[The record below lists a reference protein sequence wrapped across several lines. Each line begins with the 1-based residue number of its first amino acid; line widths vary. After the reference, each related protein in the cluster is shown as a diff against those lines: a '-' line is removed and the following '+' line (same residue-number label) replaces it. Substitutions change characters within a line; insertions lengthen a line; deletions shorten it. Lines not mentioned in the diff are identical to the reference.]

1 MIVRF
6 NPRQKFQRPE
16 NYEGGQLI
24 RYTKKQ
30 SGALNGN
37 RPLEILIIHSELICQ
52 NDAVQVI
59 SRQIRVPTRYTKF
72 RYEKLI
78 RVGRIVMRKNLVMDY
93 DWLMEYRN

>member
-16 NYEGGQLI
+16 NYDGGKLVK
-24 RYTKKQ
+24 YNKKE
-30 SGALNGN
+30 SGCIDRS
-37 RPLEILIIHSELICQ
+37 RPLEVLIIHSELMCQ
-52 NDAVQVI
+52 NDAIQDITKQV
-59 SRQIRVPTRYTKF
+59 RVPKRFTEF
-72 RYEKLI
+72 RNEKLI